1 MIGVTLV
8 LDKLRFKA
16 HKKLDGSIGLV
27 EFFLTAMLRLIARNM
42 GDKWFDSEETLFTC
56 SSNVPITRKN
66 KVDFIAEKVA
76 MKTI

>member
-16 HKKLDGSIGLV
+16 DKKLDGSIGLV
-27 EFFLTAMLRLIARNM
+27 QFFLTAMLRLIARKM

-56 SSNVPITRKN
+56 SSNVSITRKN

>member
-27 EFFLTAMLRLIARNM
+27 QFFLTAMLRLIARKM
-42 GDKWFDSEETLFTC
+42 GDKWFGSEETLLTC
-56 SSNVPITRKN
+56 SSNVSITRKN